1 MRDVRETL
9 DPLSAVYCYILTTL
23 FAQSVFLT
31 LPLSLVANFN
41 LVPLE
46 LPHETRVWIDEPA
59 T

>member
-1 MRDVRETL
+1 MRDVRETF

-23 FAQSVFLT
+23 FAQPIFLT
-31 LPLSLVANFN
+31 LPLSLVTNFK